1 MEKDKKIENKNLEN
15 NQVLEPVEEPKD
27 DKFLENIPTKDD
39 EIIKKLDEV
48 NQKLDSFTILE
59 DDDNDD
65 DKENDKKK
73 NIGLALAFVALVVV
87 VAGLFAF
94 KKEVKNSNE

>member
-1 MEKDKKIENKNLEN
+1 MKKDEKLDNEELEN
-15 NQVLEPVEEPKD
+15 NSIVEPVEEPKK

-39 EIIKKLDEV
+39 EILKKLDEV
-48 NQKLDSFTILE
+48 NQKLDSFEILE
-59 DDDNDD
+59 DDKED

-73 NIGLALAFVALVVV
+73 SLGLALAFVALVVV

-94 KKEVKNSNE
+94 KKEVKNENN

>member
-1 MEKDKKIENKNLEN
+1 MEKDEKIENENLEN
-15 NQVLEPVEEPKD
+15 NQALEPVEEPKN

-39 EIIKKLDEV
+39 EILKKLDEV
-48 NQKLDSFTILE
+48 SQKLDSFEILE
-59 DDDNDD
+59 EDKED
-65 DKENDKKK
+65 DKEDDKKK
-73 NIGLALAFVALVVV
+73 NMGLALAFVALVVV

>member
-1 MEKDKKIENKNLEN
+1 MKKDNNEN
-15 NQVLEPVEEPKD
+15 NPNVEPITEPATEPKD
-27 DKFLENIPTKDD
+27 NKFLDNIPTKDD

-48 NQKLDSFTILE
+48 NQKLDSFAILE

-73 NIGLALAFVALVVV
+73 NIGLAVAFVALVVV

-94 KKEVKNSNE
+94 KKEVKNESN